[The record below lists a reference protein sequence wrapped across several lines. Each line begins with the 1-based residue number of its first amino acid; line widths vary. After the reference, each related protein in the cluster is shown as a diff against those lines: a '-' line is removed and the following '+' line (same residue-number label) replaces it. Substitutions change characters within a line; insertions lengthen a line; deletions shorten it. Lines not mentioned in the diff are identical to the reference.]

1 MTRGRSNAAPR
12 TARLNPP
19 LRTPVTPISHAGTA
33 VRIIRVPN
41 RLQVRA
47 AERLVTQTVPN
58 REAAA
63 RRMLAA
69 APAHGIDLDLMWA
82 SVDGAEG
89 GERVRQAC
97 LAVPGAGRTM
107 MLFVSEPP
115 PGGDAGGSACGE
127 SERSAL
133 FEAACGYFASLRAS
147 GAPANPRHDV
157 RLAQALPEP
166 QELAAAA
173 ALSRA
178 GFVRVGELMYMRRP
192 FEAMTPPVPEGWP
205 SGVSVVPITSLGPPE
220 RQDATL
226 LTAMDSSYLDTL
238 DCPELCG
245 LRDSHDVLAS
255 HKATGIRDPALWFVA
270 IEAGIASGCMLLSPC
285 TDQRSVELVYLG
297 LAPSLRGRGIA
308 TRLLAM
314 GIQRTRGLGASEL
327 TCAVDARNT
336 PAISLYERFGFRSFA
351 RRVAFVKPV

>member
-1 MTRGRSNAAPR
+1 M
-12 TARLNPP
+12 NPP
-19 LRTPVTPISHAGTA
+19 LRNPVTSASHAGTA
-33 VRIIRVPN
+33 VRIIRVPA

-69 APAHGIDLDLMWA
+69 APVHGIDLELMWA
-82 SVDGAEG
+82 SVDGSDG
-89 GERVRQAC
+89 SERVRQAC

-107 MLFVSEPP
+107 MLFASEPP
-115 PGGDAGGSACGE
+115 PGGDAGGPARGE
-127 SERSAL
+127 IERSEL
-133 FEAACGYFASLRAS
+133 FAAACGHFSLLRAS
-147 GAPANPRHDV
+147 GAPVNPRHDV

-173 ALSRA
+173 ALTRA
-178 GFVRVGELMYMRRP
+178 GFIKVGELMYMRRP
-192 FEAMTPPVPEGWP
+192 FDAPFPAVSEGWP
-205 SGVSVVPITSLGPPE
+205 GGVSVVPLTSLGPPE

-226 LTAMDSSYLDTL
+226 LTAMDSSYVDTL

-255 HKATGIRDPALWFVA
+255 HKATGVRDPALWFVA
-270 IEAGIASGCMLLSPC
+270 IEAGIACGCMLLSPC

-297 LAPSLRGRGIA
+297 LAPCLRGRGIA
-308 TRLLAM
+308 TRLLSM
-314 GIQRTRGLGASEL
+314 GIERTRGLGAAEL

-336 PAISLYERFGFRSFA
+336 PAIRLYERFGFRSFA
-351 RRVAFVKPV
+351 RRVAFVKRV